1 LFRSKFILSG
11 VSWAMVCLFAIIWLN
26 NIMFLHMHV
35 LSDKTVIIH
44 AHPFSK
50 SDKNKP
56 DHSHTEQEFF
66 LLEKV
71 TNALFNSPE
80 QISWDHQQQQ
90 YFDIPLPIYM
100 ASVLSDFASAHIS
113 PRAPPVS

>member
-1 LFRSKFILSG
+1 MHG
-11 VSWAMVCLFAIIWLN
+11 VSWAMVCLLAMIWLN
-26 NIMFLHMHV
+26 NILFLHMHV

-56 DHSHTEQEFF
+56 DHNHTEQEYF
-66 LLEKV
+66 LLEKIN
-71 TNALFNSPE
+71 NALFNSPE
-80 QISWDHQQQQ
+80 QVTWDYQQQQ
-90 YFDIPLPIYM
+90 YFDIPLPIY
-100 ASVLSDFASAHIS
+100 LSGTVSDAGCVQIS